1 MLSTLQAGADAC
13 FVEAPRDDEELKEIG
28 RQTNGYRV
36 CNMLEGGITPLH
48 TPEELKAMG
57 FHLIFH
63 PLTTLYASA
72 WAMLDV
78 LMTLKKNG
86 STRNNLWPD
95 GYFWRVQSVGEFG
108 VMVWVWSAIC
118 KREELRENRIVGG
131 REDSATAPLYGR
143 ERFLTGFSWVTSIRW
158 FCVISSLGFW
168 SAFV

>member
-13 FVEAPRDDEELKEIG
+13 FVKAPRDDAELKEIG

-57 FHLIFH
+57 FHLIVH

-72 WAMLDV
+72 RAMLDV

-86 STRNNLWPD
+86 STRNNLD
-95 GYFWRVQSVGEFG
+95 QMATFEEFNQL
-108 VMVWVWSAIC
+108 VNL
-118 KREELRENRIVGG
+118 E
-131 REDSATAPLYGR
+131 
-143 ERFLTGFSWVTSIRW
+143 SWFGLEARYANVKN
-158 FCVISSLGFW
+158 
-168 SAFV
+168 